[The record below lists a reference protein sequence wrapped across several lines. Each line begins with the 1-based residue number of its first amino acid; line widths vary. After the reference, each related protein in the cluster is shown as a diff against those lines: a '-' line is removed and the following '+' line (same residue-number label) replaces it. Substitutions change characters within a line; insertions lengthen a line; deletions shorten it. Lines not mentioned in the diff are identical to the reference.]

1 MIDSALA
8 LPLYHQVAGILRQ
21 RIEEGVYPAG
31 MRLNS
36 EDELAVEFDVSRAT
50 VRQAMS
56 ELATEGLVVRRRRRD
71 GPLAV
76 WPRRTTR
83 VTLDVALAHRRT
95 SPREEILMTSAV
107 TANHEANGVVAWR
120 HTQLVRSGFP
130 EEAAAGV
137 AEDDRYDLHRL
148 IELVERGCPPE
159 LALRI
164 LAPLEED
171 RLADHGE
178 LLRSE

>member
-1 MIDSALA
+1 
-8 LPLYHQVAGILRQ
+8 
-21 RIEEGVYPAG
+21 
-31 MRLNS
+31 
-36 EDELAVEFDVSRAT
+36 
-50 VRQAMS
+50 
-56 ELATEGLVVRRRRRD
+56 
-71 GPLAV
+71 
-76 WPRRTTR
+76 
-83 VTLDVALAHRRT
+83 
-95 SPREEILMTSAV
+95 MTSAV
-107 TANHEANGVVAWR
+107 TANHEANSVVAWR

-171 RLADHGE
+171 TLGDHGE